1 MKSDKPRKKSKEKL
15 KIKTNRARKA
25 QNRKTQN
32 SPLKSTPPNTLNASS
47 PAEIDIVM
55 FFLSTTRLAKSSINF
70 VHNLSPFDNELI
82 KHKPR
87 EE

>member
-1 MKSDKPRKKSKEKL
+1 MKSDKPRKKAKKNSKSKQTEQEKL
-15 KIKTNRARKA
+15 KIEKLKTP
-25 QNRKTQN
+25 
-32 SPLKSTPPNTLNASS
+32 PLKSTPPNTLNASS
-47 PAEIDIVM
+47 PAEIEIVM